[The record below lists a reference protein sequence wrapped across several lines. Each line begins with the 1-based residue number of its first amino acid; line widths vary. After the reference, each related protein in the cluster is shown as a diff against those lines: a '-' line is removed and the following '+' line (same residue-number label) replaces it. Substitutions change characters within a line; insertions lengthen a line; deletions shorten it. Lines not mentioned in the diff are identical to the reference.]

1 MNIVPL
7 ISIRK
12 GRILDGKDGN
22 LISIDDLFKQV
33 EKDTMIYV
41 FDLDGIEHNN
51 PSLDLYQKLTEHC
64 ILWIDDGPR
73 RLDDVMDTIMA
84 GATNITLREELW
96 PEMDL
101 SGVFE
106 LTDDEVYIGI
116 KSTYSQQSLT
126 LPFSNQNIGVVV
138 FSQELQTNDD
148 FSSTRFLKDLALK
161 HKIYLYNVNQNT
173 IPHGEGRDIAGILID
188 LNKKQRE

>member
-12 GRILDGKDGN
+12 GRILEGKDGN
-22 LISIDDLFKQV
+22 LISIDDLFKRV

-64 ILWIDDGPR
+64 VLWIDDGPR

-101 SGVFE
+101 PSVFE
-106 LTDDEVYIGI
+106 ITDDEVYIGI
-116 KSTYSQQSLT
+116 KSTYGQQSLT
-126 LPFSNQNIGVVV
+126 IPFSEQNIGVVV
-138 FSQELQTNDD
+138 FNQELQTNDD
-148 FSSTRFLKDLALK
+148 FVYASFLKDLALK
-161 HKIYLYNVNQNT
+161 HKIYLYNNSQNT
-173 IPHGEGRDIAGILID
+173 IPLWEGRDITGILID